1 MHRGRSSLLALLATT
16 GVGLTLPTLASADQK
31 PGQSKTAYVQS
42 GDYAKD
48 VIAAAA
54 PATAW
59 IRERSDQLVELTA
72 ACKAYGLPTGGDG
85 VATTPTATKPTDAQ
99 IARAASTKKAAAR
112 AAKRAKA
119 AKAASTRLAKQ
130 RGASAAARRKAR
142 AKARTL
148 DRRAK
153 AAARTA
159 RAAAADATISIA
171 VPDAADCRGLIR
183 PAVVFDIDET
193 LLSNYIGVPNSDP
206 ETGSAGQF
214 PGALSGTGTRMPGV
228 GEAFDAA
235 KKRGMA
241 VFLITARP
249 SLIPGLYDTTVRNLT
264 AAGYSGWAGLSLKA
278 DALGSSATYK
288 TATRAAIEAEGY
300 TIIANVGDQES
311 DLVGGH
317 SERRFKLPN
326 PFYSG

>member
-16 GVGLTLPTLASADQK
+16 AAGAALPPVASADQK

-48 VIAAAA
+48 VAAAAA

-59 IRERSDQLVELTA
+59 IRERSDQLIELTA
-72 ACKAYGLPTGGDG
+72 ACKAYGLPVGGDG
-85 VATTPTATKPTDAQ
+85 VATSPTVAQPTAAQ
-99 IARAASTKKAAAR
+99 VAQAASTKKAAAR

-119 AKAASTRLAKQ
+119 AKAASSRLARKA
-130 RGASAAARRKAR
+130 GASAAARRKAR

-148 DRRAK
+148 DRRSK
-153 AAARTA
+153 AAARKA
-159 RAAAADATISIA
+159 RAAAAAATTSVA

-249 SLIPGLYDTTVRNLT
+249 SLVPGLQETTIRNLG

-278 DALGSSATYK
+278 DATEASAKYK

-326 PFYSG
+326 PFYTG